1 MGDTT
6 RKIYFEVDDKN
17 VASTFESLKTLANDS
32 ARAMIESANA
42 YGKSGR
48 DVNASLEKEIQLRE
62 RKAKLEY
69 DERKIDIT
77 QDYETAY
84 GRAKN
89 DKGREKA
96 TAEYKGRMAEVSRD
110 EREGR
115 TQNNLLREII
125 ETLRAT
131 ARDEIRENR
140 KGVEE
145 NVKLYHQGKLKGL
158 SQEDE
163 TKIKIQSQILGIKEE
178 REGKHKK
185 ESVFG
190 EVFTA
195 TFLAE
200 QLSRQLTNVLG
211 SKNSQEAA
219 TRLIAPMGNAAG
231 FLAGSLFA
239 STKTGAVIGGAVG
252 EMTQVLVERH
262 HEAFNKEQQAKLYYE
277 GVAGR
282 QGLGSAIDYGKTS
295 AEIYGE
301 GAEFTRSRAI
311 SGKRDKQSMLDFIA
325 VQKAYSLDK
334 GQLLSLTKGER
345 FGGGGAIND
354 TNTVIAVLKNQ
365 GLWDKNSQTKIP
377 EYLSMLVSLQEEQV
391 KKEGKIDNDR
401 NAVNISAMVKLGD
414 KFARDPSYVSGMS
427 NAIANPQNEYQQARS
442 LSVLAGLNPG
452 GDLWELQTAQQKG
465 LSTKGYMSGIMRQI
479 QSRYGNKGNL
489 RKLALSQT
497 LGSGYS
503 NEDVNRI
510 FEVYDK
516 DSKLFDSGEI
526 DKNTLDKLL
535 KKGAAT
541 TRSLAS
547 QRTSS
552 ILKKDAKTEEAFAE
566 GALTGGISLIKDT
579 WTEIGTISK
588 EIFNEF
594 KELLGE
600 IDGSKERV
608 KKQNEYDKKTIE
620 SIKNGN
626 AVDVDPATRKFY
638 KNPHPQNDGD
648 LSDFF
653 KKLNAQQPNNV
664 IHQ

>member
-6 RKIYFEVDDKN
+6 RKIFFEIDDKN
-17 VASTFESLKTLANDS
+17 VASTFESLKKLANDS

-48 DVNASLEKEIQLRE
+48 DVNTSLEKEIQLRE
-62 RKAKLEY
+62 RKAKIEY
-69 DERKIDIT
+69 DERKIDVT
-77 QDYETAY
+77 QQYEKSY
-84 GRAKN
+84 GAAKN
-89 DKGREKA
+89 DKGRERA
-96 TAEYKGRMAEVSRD
+96 TSEYKGRMAEVSRD

-115 TQNNLLREII
+115 AQSNLLREII

-140 KGVEE
+140 KGVEDQ
-145 NVKLYHQGKLKGL
+145 VKLYNQGKLKGL
-158 SQEDE
+158 TPEDE
-163 TKIKIQSQILGIKEE
+163 AKIKIQSQILGGEVK
-178 REGKHKK
+178 GKKDK
-185 ESVFG
+185 ESIFG

-195 TFLAE
+195 TFLAD

-211 SKNSQEAA
+211 AKNSQEAA
-219 TRLIAPMGNAAG
+219 TRLIAPMGTAAG

-239 STKTGAVIGGAVG
+239 SPKTGAVIGGAVG

-262 HEAFNKEQQAKLYYE
+262 HEAFNKEQQARLFYE
-277 GVAGR
+277 GVSGK
-282 QGLGSAIDYGKTS
+282 QGLGAAINYGKT
-295 AEIYGE
+295 AADVYGE
-301 GAEFTRSRAI
+301 GADFTRSRAI
-311 SGKRDKQSMLDFIA
+311 SGKNDKQSMLDFIA
-325 VQKAYSLDK
+325 IQKAYSLDK
-334 GQLLSLTKGER
+334 GQMLSLTKGER

-377 EYLSMLVSLQEEQV
+377 EYLSMLVSLQEEQI
-391 KKEGKIDNDR
+391 KKQGSIDNNR

-414 KFARDPSYVSGMS
+414 KFARDPSYVTGMS

-442 LSVLAGLNPG
+442 LSVLSGLNPG
-452 GDLWELQTAQQKG
+452 GDLWDLQTAQQKG
-465 LSTKGYMSGIMRQI
+465 LSTKGYMSGIMKQI

-503 NEDVNRI
+503 NEDINRI

-516 DSKLFDSGEI
+516 DSKLFDSGEM
-526 DKNTLDKLL
+526 DKGTLDKLL
-535 KKGAAT
+535 KKGVST

-552 ILKKDAKTEEAFAE
+552 ISKKEAKTEEAFAE
-566 GALTGGISLIKDT
+566 GALTGGITLIKDT
-579 WTEIGTISK
+579 WTEVGTISK

-594 KELLGE
+594 KGLLGE
-600 IDGSKERV
+600 ITGADERV
-608 KKQNEYDKKTIE
+608 KKSIEMDKRTTE

-626 AVDVDPATRKFY
+626 AVDVPRQYIDQMRE
-638 KNPHPQNDGD
+638 QNKT
-648 LSDFF
+648 LN
-653 KKLNAQQPNNV
+653 KLNSKLDEIVKAHNASIQQ
-664 IHQ
+664 

>member
-1 MGDTT
+1 MSDTT

-32 ARAMIESANA
+32 ARAMIASANA

-62 RKAKLEY
+62 RKAKIEY
-69 DERKIDIT
+69 DERKIDVT
-77 QDYETAY
+77 QQYEKSY
-84 GRAKN
+84 GAAKN
-89 DKGREKA
+89 DKGRERA
-96 TAEYKGRMAEVSRD
+96 TSEYKGRMAEVSRD

-115 TQNNLLREII
+115 AQSNLLREII

-140 KGVEE
+140 KGVEDQ
-145 NVKLYHQGKLKGL
+145 VKLYNQGKLKGL
-158 SQEDE
+158 TPEDE
-163 TKIKIQSQILGIKEE
+163 AKIKIQSQILGAKEE
-178 REGKHKK
+178 KHKK
-185 ESVFG
+185 ESIFG

-195 TFLAE
+195 TFLAD

-211 SKNSQEAA
+211 AKNSQEAA
-219 TRLIAPMGNAAG
+219 TRLIAPMGTAAG

-239 STKTGAVIGGAVG
+239 SPKTGAVIGGAVG

-262 HEAFNKEQQAKLYYE
+262 HEAFNKEQQARLFYE
-277 GVAGR
+277 GISGK
-282 QGLGSAIDYGKTS
+282 QGLGAAINYGKT
-295 AEIYGE
+295 AADIYGE
-301 GAEFTRSRAI
+301 GADFTRSRAI
-311 SGKRDKQSMLDFIA
+311 SGKNDKQSMLDFIA
-325 VQKAYSLDK
+325 IQKAYSLDK
-334 GQLLSLTKGER
+334 GQMLSLTKGER

-391 KKEGKIDNDR
+391 KKEGKIDNNR

-414 KFARDPSYVSGMS
+414 KFARDPSYVTGMS

-442 LSVLAGLNPG
+442 LSVLSGLNPG

-465 LSTKGYMSGIMRQI
+465 LSTKGYMSGIMKQI

-503 NEDVNRI
+503 NEDINRI

-516 DSKLFDSGEI
+516 DSKLFDSGEM
-526 DKNTLDKLL
+526 DKGTLDKLL
-535 KKGAAT
+535 KKGAST

-552 ILKKDAKTEEAFAE
+552 ISKKEAKTEEAFAE
-566 GALTGGISLIKDT
+566 GALTGGITLIKDT
-579 WTEIGTISK
+579 WTEVGAISK

-594 KELLGE
+594 KGLLGE
-600 IDGSKERV
+600 ITGADERV
-608 KKQNEYDKKTIE
+608 KKSIEMDKRTTE

-626 AVDVDPATRKFY
+626 AVDVPRQYIDQMRE
-638 KNPHPQNDGD
+638 QNKT
-648 LSDFF
+648 LN
-653 KKLNAQQPNNV
+653 KLNSKLDEIVKAHNAAIQQ
-664 IHQ
+664 